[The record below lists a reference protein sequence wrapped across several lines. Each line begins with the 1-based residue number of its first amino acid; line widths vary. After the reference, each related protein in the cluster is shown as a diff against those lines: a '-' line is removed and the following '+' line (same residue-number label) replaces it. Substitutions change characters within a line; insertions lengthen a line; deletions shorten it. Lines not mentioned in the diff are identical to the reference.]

1 MYNETVG
8 VAVFCELSWKKWGIN
23 KVYVHASGYSTLK
36 CVKINFE
43 PVFASNKYKYLTF
56 LSSD

>member
-36 CVKINFE
+36 GVKIHFE
-43 PVFASNKYKYLTF
+43 PVFASNKY
-56 LSSD
+56 